1 MWRRAFPAVFML
13 AVCGLPS
20 LRAAITDMTC
30 EADASQRY
38 ALYLPSNY
46 SADREWNLILAFD
59 AGARGRLAV
68 ERLQA
73 AAEKYGYVVA
83 GSYNSKN
90 GPWGISLGAAAAMK
104 KDVLKR
110 YKINPKRIY
119 TAGQSGGARVAMRLA
134 RDGGIA
140 GVIASSAGFPDPS
153 DAPKTLPFP
162 VFGTAGTEDF
172 NYTEMRDLDSH
183 LTSPHRVEIFEG
195 GHQWLPSELAVK
207 AVGWLEVQAI
217 KSGASPANEALLDKI
232 FEARVA
238 DAKQKKTDFETWRAD
253 TQLSQDF
260 QGLEDVKQFYQ
271 DAIALMS
278 DAKMRNALNAE
289 IAEVNREK
297 RLTNELF
304 EVVQTYAATPSNGIG
319 TLRTQVEKYAA
330 QAKATED
337 SSDRRM
343 ARRILAGLAASSRG
357 IDDADFQKLI
367 DGIRPPRVQ

>member
-1 MWRRAFPAVFML
+1 ML
-13 AVCGLPS
+13 AVCGFPS

-30 EADASQRY
+30 EADSSQRY
-38 ALYLPSNY
+38 ALYVPSNY

-59 AGARGRLAV
+59 AGARGKLAV

-73 AAEKYGYVVA
+73 AAEKYGYIVA
-83 GSYNSKN
+83 ASYNSRN
-90 GPWGISLGAAAAMK
+90 GPLGISQQAAAAMK
-104 KDVLKR
+104 ADVLKR
-110 YKINPKRIY
+110 YRINTKRIY
-119 TAGQSGGARVAMRLA
+119 TAGQSGGARVAMWLA
-134 RDGGIA
+134 MGGGIA

-195 GHQWLPSELAVK
+195 GHQWMPSELAVK
-207 AVGWLEVQAI
+207 AVAWMEVQAI
-217 KSGASPANEALLDKI
+217 KSGLSPANDALLDKI

-238 DAKQKKTDFETWRAD
+238 DAMQEKTDFETWRAD
-253 TQLSQDF
+253 TELSQDF
-260 QGLEDVKQFYQ
+260 QGLEDVKQYYQ

-278 DAKMRNALNAE
+278 DAKVRNALNAE

-304 EVVQTYAATPSNGIG
+304 EMVEAYAATPSNGMG
-319 TLRTQVEKYAA
+319 ALRAVVQKYAA
-330 QAKATED
+330 QAKAPED
-337 SSDRRM
+337 SGDRRM
-343 ARRILAGLAASSRG
+343 ARRILASLAASSRG
-357 IDDADFQKLI
+357 VDDADFQKLV
-367 DGIRPPRVQ
+367 DTIRPPRAQ

>member
-1 MWRRAFPAVFML
+1 MM
-13 AVCGLPS
+13 AVCLVPS

-59 AGARGRLAV
+59 AGARGKLAV

-73 AAEKYGYVVA
+73 AAEKYGYIVA
-83 GSYNSKN
+83 GSYNSRN
-90 GPWGISLGAAAAMK
+90 GPWGISLAAAAAMK
-104 KDVLKR
+104 ADVLKR

-134 RDGGIA
+134 MDGGVA
-140 GVIASSAGFPDPS
+140 GVIASSAGFPDPA

-183 LTSPHRVEIFEG
+183 LTSPHRIEIFEG
-195 GHQWLPSELAVK
+195 PHTWLPSELAVK
-207 AVGWLEVQAI
+207 AVEWLEVQAI
-217 KSGASPANEALLDKI
+217 KSGVSPKNDKLLDKI

-238 DAKQKKTDFETWRAD
+238 DATQKKTDFETWRAD

-278 DAKMRNALNAE
+278 DAKVRNALNAE

-297 RLTNELF
+297 RLTNELY
-304 EVVQTYAATPSNGIG
+304 EMVQAYVSTPSNGIG
-319 TLRTQVEKYAA
+319 ALRAQLEKYSA
-330 QAKATED
+330 QAKAPED
-337 SSDRRM
+337 SADRRM
-343 ARRILAGLAASSRG
+343 ARRIVAGLAAGSRG
-357 IDDADFQKLI
+357 IDDADFQKLM
-367 DGIRPPRVQ
+367 DGIRPPRAQ

>member
-1 MWRRAFPAVFML
+1 MWRRAFPAVLMM
-13 AVCGLPS
+13 AICGVPS
-20 LRAAITDMTC
+20 LRAAITDMMC
-30 EADASQRY
+30 EADSSQRY
-38 ALYLPSNY
+38 ALYVPSNY
-46 SADREWNLILAFD
+46 PADREWNLILAFD
-59 AGARGRLAV
+59 AGARGKLAV

-73 AAEKYGYVVA
+73 AAEKYGYIVA

-90 GPWGISLGAAAAMK
+90 GPWGISLSAASAMK

-134 RDGGIA
+134 IDGGIA
-140 GVIASSAGFPDPS
+140 GVIASSAGFSDPS
-153 DAPKTLPFP
+153 DAPKTLSFP

-183 LTSPHRVEIFEG
+183 LTSPHRIDIFEG
-195 GHQWLPSELAVK
+195 GHQWLPSELAIK
-207 AVGWLEVQAI
+207 AVGWMEVQAI
-217 KSGASPANEALLDKI
+217 KSGTSPRNDALLDKI
-232 FEARVA
+232 FDARVA
-238 DAKQKKTDFETWRAD
+238 DAMQKKTDFETWRAD

-278 DAKMRNALNAE
+278 DAKVRNALNAE

-297 RLTNELF
+297 RLNNELY
-304 EVVQTYAATPSNGIG
+304 EMVQTYASTPSNGIG
-319 TLRTQVEKYAA
+319 ALRTQVEKYAA
-330 QAKATED
+330 QAKAPED
-337 SSDRRM
+337 STDRRM

-367 DGIRPPRVQ
+367 NAIRPPRAQ